1 MLNKRIIPDNKL
13 RDFVDC
19 YWISKS
25 FSVDTPAQILPG
37 TGSELFFLLSGSI
50 IQNGKSLD
58 ESLLT
63 TFRTLRLDLTF
74 SKDTVILA
82 VRFKFS
88 ALRHFCDI
96 AIPDMFDQ
104 LMSPQQVWGKDFL
117 LLERNLVTYRN
128 ICQKIIVI
136 EEFLL
141 KMLNRHCKSV
151 YIDPAEIKKMYYNPQ
166 NRRIK
171 EIAED
176 NCLSIRQFEKRFL
189 AEMGIT
195 AKKFQAMSRFQ
206 RVVQYCMIH
215 RTSNYLPQA
224 LDYGYYDQAHF
235 AKEFKDKAQMSPA
248 SFFNENNFSTHFYN
262 SHALTEHTFALKLNE
277 SFT

>member
-1 MLNKRIIPDNKL
+1 MLNKRIIPNRKL
-13 RDFVDC
+13 CDFIDC

-25 FSVDTPAQILPG
+25 FSADTYAQLLPG
-37 TGSELFFLLSGSI
+37 TGSELFFILSGSI
-50 IQNGKSLD
+50 KQNEKFLND
-58 ESLLT
+58 NLLM
-63 TFRTLRLDLTF
+63 TFRSLRLDYKF

-88 ALRHFCDI
+88 ALRHFCDR
-96 AIPDMFDQ
+96 AVPDMFDQ
-104 LMSPQQVWGKDFL
+104 ILMPQQVWGKDFL
-117 LLERNLVTYRN
+117 MLEKTLAMCKN
-128 ICQKIIVI
+128 IQHKIIAV

-141 KMLNRHCKSV
+141 KMLYRYCKPV
-151 YIDPAEIKKMYYNPQ
+151 YIDPTEIKKIYYNPQ

-195 AKKFQAMSRFQ
+195 AKKFQSLSRLH
-206 RVVQYCMIH
+206 RVVQYCMIN
-215 RTSNYLPQA
+215 RTPDYLQKA

-248 SFFNENNFSTHFYN
+248 SFLTENNFSTHFYN
-262 SHALTEHTFALKLNE
+262 INTFAEHTFAL
-277 SFT
+277 